1 MGGSTI
7 DQLQHPCREGGRGQ
21 IREAQGEGKGGVE
34 GVGEARMRPER
45 GREGRGGGTKEGGK
59 GGRERGAWKGR
70 RRECKGGGAKRLGVK
85 EEAEEVDEM
94 GEMRREGLRTQSIV
108 ITCMSWKTQECQ
120 GHMGA
125 LPLMQP

>member
-7 DQLQHPCREGGRGQ
+7 HQLQHPCREGGRGR
-21 IREAQGEGKGGVE
+21 IRDARGEG
-34 GVGEARMRPER
+34 
-45 GREGRGGGTKEGGK
+45 
-59 GGRERGAWKGR
+59 KGR
-70 RRECKGGGAKRLGVK
+70 RREYEGGGTKRLGVK

-94 GEMRREGLRTQSIV
+94 DEMGEIGREGLRTQSIV